1 MRLVGSLLGEVIR
14 QQHGE
19 EMFLLVE
26 RVRRQF
32 VGLALE
38 VQDQRED
45 VAAVLATLTTD
56 EAVLIARAFSS
67 FHLIN
72 VCEDSYGGNF
82 RAPNADVEDDCG
94 RLDESRDLARYR
106 A

>member
-56 EAVLIARAFSS
+56 EAVLIARAFS
-67 FHLIN
+67 
-72 VCEDSYGGNF
+72 YGGNF